1 MVSLLFCYRTLGALL
16 LNFSRRRRRC
26 FHCCRKLNYYFYV
39 ARSNYGKLWLEGAKA
54 LHYYITS
61 QLNRNEKNYALLG
74 KNVLLLVVY

>member
-16 LNFSRRRRRC
+16 LNFSRRRIRY
-26 FHCCRKLNYYFYV
+26 CCRKLNYYFYV
-39 ARSNYGKLWLEGAKA
+39 ARSNYGKLWLEGARA
-54 LHYYITS
+54 LHYITS